1 MGINIKTREQKEF
14 EEWAAGTWGNCG
26 GLLFIICMD
35 SQHKKD

>member
-26 GLLFIICMD
+26 GRLVFA
-35 SQHKKD
+35 K